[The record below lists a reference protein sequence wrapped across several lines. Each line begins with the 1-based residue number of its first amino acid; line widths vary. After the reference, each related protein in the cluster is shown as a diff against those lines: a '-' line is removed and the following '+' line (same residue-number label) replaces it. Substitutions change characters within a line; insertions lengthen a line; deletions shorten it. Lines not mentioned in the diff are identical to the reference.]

1 MLEPVKNWYN
11 VTFDVA
17 FWVVMHLF
25 VRGAFQD
32 IKVSILK
39 KSFPLLL
46 TFLTSCHRPKKTL
59 SRAKNVACS
68 SNPSFWINHRKLI
81 LYYIN

>member
-25 VRGAFQD
+25 VCGAFQD
-32 IKVSILK
+32 IQVTIFFFL
-39 KSFPLLL
+39 LLL
-46 TFLTSCHRPKKTL
+46 TLLQTKEDFITNKERRLLFKPELLDKPL
-59 SRAKNVACS
+59 
-68 SNPSFWINHRKLI
+68 
-81 LYYIN
+81 